1 MKMMLVSSLQ
11 LMDFKPI
18 QGERLERG
26 LGDCHHTR
34 IVVVITRFS
43 KETVSRREMYIL
55 IQILYGTFP

>member
-26 LGDCHHTR
+26 LGDSHHTR
-34 IVVVITRFS
+34 IVVVITLGSPKKQSVGERC
-43 KETVSRREMYIL
+43 
-55 IQILYGTFP
+55 TF